1 VGTTILIIV
10 FLLTTLANYLHWRQC
25 KHLQQL
31 QIPTSGWPAL
41 ISTVW
46 MIAIAISLILNFLD
60 LVPASLITFI
70 VGSFVATNQIYSIF
84 ARERRIKQNSKPS
97 AQPVA
102 N

>member
-1 VGTTILIIV
+1 VGITILIIV

-25 KHLQQL
+25 KHLQLQ

-46 MIAIAISLILNFLD
+46 IIAIVITLVLSFLD
-60 LVPASLITFI
+60 LVPANLLTFI
-70 VGSFVATNQIYSIF
+70 MGSFLPSNQIYSIF
-84 ARERRIKQNSKPS
+84 ARERRIKQNSKPIDQAVS
-97 AQPVA
+97 